1 MLGPWAEVVEM
12 QEDQSGSGDQSPE
25 QAGSWSPLADDG
37 TGRTPDSAVQRDGGE
52 PAGHDSGTPQA
63 PAAPEVPPA
72 PQAWAAPGPAPAAE
86 QPQAPAGE
94 PGQPAEPQ
102 ATYPLPGTYGQSGD
116 YGQPGGYGQGGVGGQ
131 SGGYS
136 QAGIPDQPGGYGQ
149 AAQPGGYGQTTQ
161 PGGYGQAAQPGGYGQ
176 PTPPGGYGQPGGY
189 GPPGG
194 YRGYGGYVPPPPG
207 DYIQQGPSG
216 PRRGRNLVT
225 YVVVAA
231 LAAGVGAGTVLAVN
245 HGNSAPSVAGQP
257 FQQQRGSGFAP
268 SGGLSNSAEIAIA
281 KGVDP
286 GLVDI
291 TSDLHYQGGT
301 AEATGMIISSTGLVL
316 TNNHVIDDSTGLAA
330 SLVAGGRKY
339 QATVVGYDSSDDVAL
354 IKLQHASGLKTVPI
368 GNSDTVKVGNAVVAL
383 GNADGEGGARAV
395 TGSVTGLNQSITASD
410 EGSATGSERLHGMLQ
425 TDANIVPGDS
435 GGPLV
440 NASGQVIGMDTAAA
454 TGTLGSQPDAG
465 YAIPINRA
473 VSITKMI
480 EAGKGTGIKT
490 GVSGFLGVIVPGQH
504 AATSPSPRRQR
515 ALQLQQDSGF
525 GNQAGNAQRCLASEQ
540 TMIIPNKIAPVK
552 SGALIDGVFCNTP
565 AETAGLGAGD
575 VITSVNGHAVSS
587 PVSLT
592 NLMTQFGS
600 GQQITIVWV
609 DPSGRSHTSGVT
621 LIGHPP
627 A

>member
-1 MLGPWAEVVEM
+1 M

-37 TGRTPDSAVQRDGGE
+37 AGPTPDSAVQRDGNE
-52 PAGHDSGTPQA
+52 PAGPDSGTPQA
-63 PAAPEVPPA
+63 PAAAQVPPA
-72 PQAWAAPGPAPAAE
+72 PPIWAAPEPAPAAE
-86 QPQAPAGE
+86 QPQAPAGG
-94 PGQPAEPQ
+94 PGQPDEPN
-102 ATYPLPGTYGQSGD
+102 ATYPLPGTYGQSGWPGQSGGYGQPGS
-116 YGQPGGYGQGGVGGQ
+116 YGQPGGYGQ
-131 SGGYS
+131 
-136 QAGIPDQPGGYGQ
+136 AAPGS
-149 AAQPGGYGQTTQ
+149 
-161 PGGYGQAAQPGGYGQ
+161 QPGGYGQ
-176 PTPPGGYGQPGGY
+176 PTPPGSYPPPGGYGQAGPGGQPGGYGQPTQPGGYGQPGGYSPAGGY

-194 YRGYGGYVPPPPG
+194 YQGYGGYVPPPPG

-216 PRRGRNLVT
+216 PSQRRGRNLVT

-231 LAAGVGAGTVLAVN
+231 LAAGVGAGAVLAVN

-257 FQQQRGSGFAP
+257 FQPRGPGFTP
-268 SGGLSNSAEIAIA
+268 SGGVGNSAELAIA
-281 KGVDP
+281 KRVDP

-291 TSDLHYQGGT
+291 TSNLRYQGGT

-316 TNNHVIDDSTGLAA
+316 TNNHVIDASTGLTA
-330 SLVAGGRKY
+330 SLVEGGHSY
-339 QATVVGYDSSDDVAL
+339 HATVVGYDASDDVAL

-368 GNSDTVKVGNAVVAL
+368 GNSNTVKVGDAVVAL

-410 EGSATGSERLHGMLQ
+410 EGSASGSERLHGMLE

-440 NASGQVIGMDTAAA
+440 NASGEVVGMDTAAA
-454 TGTLGSQPDAG
+454 TGTLGSQQDTG

-473 VSITKMI
+473 ISITKLI
-480 EAGKGTGIKT
+480 QSGKGTGIQT
-490 GVSGFLGVIVPGQH
+490 GVSGFLGVIVPGQK
-504 AATSPSPRRQR
+504 AAASPSPRHQR
-515 ALQLQQDSGF
+515 ALQLQQNSGF
-525 GNQAGNAQRCLASEQ
+525 GGQPSHAQGCLSSEQ

-565 AETAGLGAGD
+565 ANTAGLAAGD
-575 VITSVNGHAVSS
+575 VITSVDGHAVSS

-592 NLMTQFGS
+592 NLMEHFDS
-600 GQQITIVWV
+600 GQQITVVWV
-609 DPSGRSHTSGVT
+609 DPAGHRHTSGVT

-627 A
+627 T